1 MFSGRARVASDGEAG
16 HATRHFMI
24 NNSIY
29 DALRRVYGG
38 QVRREPDNYRGYS
51 DHRPDLA
58 LLLEG
63 TLKVFDLNS

>member
-1 MFSGRARVASDGEAG
+1 
-16 HATRHFMI
+16 MI